1 MHTIAKLCLTNRT
14 REDRIYQAEN
24 MKFIDCT
31 DLIEPIEFTI
41 KLYDEHDECDE
52 QDTQVPRVSQVEL
65 MYQTNPT
72 SLLVTINDKTLVYT
86 NEQERSIWSTML
98 MQWHDVLIVPRNC
111 EDYSSYGTP
120 PSSLRGAYSPRVM
133 KDLDMLRTLYPS
145 RCYIIA
151 RLNDI
156 IVDDGMYVS
165 TIKTGL
171 TWLAWCVKYMLR
183 YNQEIAPL
191 LNAMPMIEL
200 IKLVYRCVQGD
211 TELMDNV
218 SVAIRNCLTSNARSI
233 YRILLGDQFYD
244 ERKKYVIYGWI
255 MKDRYILERPNT
267 ELFDPSQLDR
277 RFIGPLDLPIKFVTR
292 ENQDIPARLISIIQ
306 HGLILSDL
314 LDKENKENEENNSTS
329 LIIHHI
335 MWNLMDKVNIKDL
348 ERRMNSTDK
357 SANN

>member
-1 MHTIAKLCLTNRT
+1 
-14 REDRIYQAEN
+14 

-41 KLYDEHDECDE
+41 KLYDERDKHDEHDE
-52 QDTQVPRVSQVEL
+52 RDTLVEL
-65 MYQTNPT
+65 MYQTNST
-72 SLLVTINDKTLVYT
+72 SLLVTIQGKTFVYT
-86 NEQERSIWSTML
+86 DEPERSIWSTML
-98 MQWHDVLIVPRNC
+98 MQWHDVLIVPWNC
-111 EDYSSYGTP
+111 ENYSLDNSSYGTP
-120 PSSLRGAYSPRVM
+120 PSLRVM

-145 RCYIIA
+145 KCYIIA

-156 IVDDGMYVS
+156 VVDDGMYVS

-183 YNQEIAPL
+183 YNQEISPL
-191 LNAMPMIEL
+191 LNAMPMMEL
-200 IKLVYRCVQGD
+200 IKLVYRCIQGEQCVQG
-211 TELMDNV
+211 EMKSMDNV
-218 SVAIRNCLTSNARSI
+218 SAAIRNCLTSNARSI

-267 ELFDPSQLDR
+267 ELFDPSRLGRQ
-277 RFIGPLDLPIKFVTR
+277 FIGPLDLPIKFVSH

-314 LDKENKENEENNSTS
+314 LDKENEEHEENNSTS

-335 MWNLMDKVNIKDL
+335 MWNLLDKVNIKDL
-348 ERRMNSTDK
+348 ERRMNNAD
-357 SANN
+357 N

>member
-1 MHTIAKLCLTNRT
+1 
-14 REDRIYQAEN
+14 

-41 KLYDEHDECDE
+41 KLYDERDERDE
-52 QDTQVPRVSQVEL
+52 QNTSNIPEL
-65 MYQTNPT
+65 MYLTNSK
-72 SLLVTINDKTLVYT
+72 SLLVTIHDKTFVYT
-86 NEQERSIWSTML
+86 DEPERSIWSTML

-111 EDYSSYGTP
+111 KDYSVYGTP
-120 PSSLRGAYSPRVM
+120 PSPRVM

-145 RCYIIA
+145 KCYIIA
-151 RLNDI
+151 RLNDVV
-156 IVDDGMYVS
+156 VDDGMYVS

-183 YNQEIAPL
+183 YNQEISSL
-191 LNAMPMIEL
+191 LNAMPMMEL
-200 IKLVYRCVQGD
+200 IKLVYRCVQGEM
-211 TELMDNV
+211 ELMDNV
-218 SVAIRNCLTSNARSI
+218 SAAIRNCLTSNARSI

-277 RFIGPLDLPIKFVTR
+277 QFIGRQFIGPLELPIKFVSR
-292 ENQDIPARLISIIQ
+292 GDVIVPARLISIIQ

-314 LDKENKENEENNSTS
+314 LDKENKENKEENNSTS

-335 MWNLMDKVNIKDL
+335 MWNLIDKVNIKDL
-348 ERRMNSTDK
+348 ERRTNNVNNVNSAAKSDK

>member
-1 MHTIAKLCLTNRT
+1 
-14 REDRIYQAEN
+14 

-41 KLYDEHDECDE
+41 KLYNERDKHDE
-52 QDTQVPRVSQVEL
+52 QNIQNIPEL
-65 MYQTNPT
+65 MYQTNST

-98 MQWHDVLIVPRNC
+98 MQWYDVLIVPWNC
-111 EDYSSYGTP
+111 EDYSVYGTP

-145 RCYIIA
+145 KCYIIA
-151 RLNDI
+151 RLNDVV
-156 IVDDGMYVS
+156 VDDGLYVS

-183 YNQEIAPL
+183 YNQEISPL
-191 LNAMPMIEL
+191 LNAMPMMEL
-200 IKLVYRCVQGD
+200 IKLVYRCVQCIQGE
-211 TELMDNV
+211 TESVDNV
-218 SVAIRNCLTSNARSI
+218 SAAIRNCLTSNAMSI

-277 RFIGPLDLPIKFVTR
+277 QFIGPLDLPIKFISH
-292 ENQDIPARLISIIQ
+292 ENVPVPARLISIIQ

-314 LDKENKENEENNSTS
+314 LDKENKENKENEENNSTS

-348 ERRMNSTDK
+348 ERRMNSADNVNSAAK
-357 SANN
+357 SDNFANN

>member
-41 KLYDEHDECDE
+41 KLYDEHDE
-52 QDTQVPRVSQVEL
+52 QDTQVPRVSQIEL
-65 MYQTNPT
+65 MYQTNT
-72 SLLVTINDKTLVYT
+72 SSLLVTINDKTLVYT
-86 NEQERSIWSTML
+86 DEQERSIWSTML
-98 MQWHDVLIVPRNC
+98 MQWYDVLIVPRNC
-111 EDYSSYGTP
+111 EDYSSYSTP
-120 PSSLRGAYSPRVM
+120 PSPRVM

-171 TWLAWCVKYMLR
+171 SWLAWCVKYMLR

-191 LNAMPMIEL
+191 LNAMPMMEL

-211 TELMDNV
+211 TESMDNV
-218 SVAIRNCLTSNARSI
+218 SAAIRNCLTSNARSI

-267 ELFDPSQLDR
+267 ELFDPSQLGR
-277 RFIGPLDLPIKFVTR
+277 RFIGPLDLPIKFITR
-292 ENQDIPARLISIIQ
+292 ESMDIPARLISIIQ

-314 LDKENKENEENNSTS
+314 LDKENEENNSTS

-348 ERRMNSTDK
+348 ERKMNSADKSDK

>member
-1 MHTIAKLCLTNRT
+1 
-14 REDRIYQAEN
+14 

-41 KLYDEHDECDE
+41 KLYDEHDERDKHDE
-52 QDTQVPRVSQVEL
+52 QNIQNIPEL
-65 MYQTNPT
+65 MYLTNST
-72 SLLVTINDKTLVYT
+72 SLLVTIHGKTFVYT

-111 EDYSSYGTP
+111 ENYSLDYSLDYSSYGTP

-151 RLNDI
+151 RLNDVV
-156 IVDDGMYVS
+156 VDDGMYVS

-183 YNQEIAPL
+183 YNQEISPL
-191 LNAMPMIEL
+191 LNAMPMMEL
-200 IKLVYRCVQGD
+200 IKLVYRCVQGE
-211 TELMDNV
+211 TESVDNV
-218 SVAIRNCLTSNARSI
+218 SAAIRDCLTSNAMSI

-277 RFIGPLDLPIKFVTR
+277 QFIGPLDLPIKFVTH
-292 ENQDIPARLISIIQ
+292 ENRDIPARLISIIQ

-314 LDKENKENEENNSTS
+314 LDKENEENEENNSTS

-348 ERRMNSTDK
+348 ERRMNST
-357 SANN
+357 NN